1 MFTLAWYKNLAQI
14 LLRIWK
20 HDLKQ
25 TTEIVAPTIV
35 QRDFYRIICKTGS
48 SATPLSAFKGKG
60 ASQFF
65 QYTALGFK
73 PLANSTSRLKTTS

>member
-14 LLRIWK
+14 PLRIWR

-35 QRDFYRIICKTGS
+35 QRDLYRILCKTGS
-48 SATPLSAFKGKG
+48 STTPL
-60 ASQFF
+60 
-65 QYTALGFK
+65 ALREKEKTQGTNIY
-73 PLANSTSRLKTTS
+73 PLYHFPKFLIQISSCLD

>member
-35 QRDFYRIICKTGS
+35 QRDLYRILCKTGS
-48 SATPLSAFKGKG
+48 STTPL
-60 ASQFF
+60 ASREQEN
-65 QYTALGFK
+65 TK
-73 PLANSTSRLKTTS
+73 ETNIDPLYHFPKFLIKILPLV

>member
-20 HDLKQ
+20 QDLKQ

-35 QRDFYRIICKTGS
+35 QRDFYRILCKTVS
-48 SATPLSAFKGKG
+48 YTTPLAPREKGKTKG
-60 ASQFF
+60 TNIYPLYHFPKFLIQIL
-65 QYTALGFK
+65 ALV
-73 PLANSTSRLKTTS
+73 